1 MRRSGSTRPLI
12 TVGLIF
18 VLLSAVGCGGD
29 ENSSDGGRSDAQA
42 PDARNMIDGGVA
54 DGSAA
59 DARLTDGQTPDAQ
72 HTDAAVLDGGDGGG
86 EADGGDAAAT
96 DAETPD
102 AEGSDGA
109 LDLDAGDGG
118 STSDAETCIPPDGLD
133 SRLTSTS
140 STPPQHLSETG
151 LYEDIATKVVA
162 APVESFTPQFP
173 LWSDG
178 ADKNRWVYL
187 PACGTIDTSDQD
199 HWIMPVGTKLWKEF
213 VVQGKRVETRLISR
227 FGAGANDFS
236 FATYLWNDDESDA
249 EWVPL
254 GMRNARGT
262 AHDVPP
268 VATCHSCHDHLEE
281 RVLGFSAVQLNHQGA
296 GVTVNSLVASNRLSH
311 PDPFGSAVPGNVDAQ
326 AALGYL
332 HANCGNCHH
341 EDPGAIE
348 FNTPF
353 GLRLSWYDTSIE
365 ETGAVRTS
373 VGVRVEKFSRPD
385 IAFRIVPGDPE
396 SSAVV
401 ARMEDRGSL
410 DQMPPIAT
418 KVVDQDGLDTIRP
431 WIFFLSDF

>member
-1 MRRSGSTRPLI
+1 MG
-12 TVGLIF
+12 F
-18 VLLSAVGCGGD
+18 VLTSAVMSVAACGGSED
-29 ENSSDGGRSDAQA
+29 AVDAGNILDGGS
-42 PDARNMIDGGVA
+42 A
-54 DGSAA
+54 DGAG
-59 DARLTDGQTPDAQ
+59 RDGQTPDASQ
-72 HTDAAVLDGGDGGG
+72 ADAAMHDGDIHDGNTG
-86 EADGGDAAAT
+86 GGDAT
-96 DAETPD
+96 VSDANEGDADALD

-109 LDLDAGDGG
+109 LDAGIADADG
-118 STSDAETCIPPDGLD
+118 SSAPDAEVCTPTLVVDG
-133 SRLTSTS
+133 RLTSTS

-151 LYEDIATKVVA
+151 LYEDIGVKLVA

-178 ADKNRWVYL
+178 AEKNRWVYL
-187 PACGTIDTSDQD
+187 PECGTIDTSDQD
-199 HWIMPVGTKLWKEF
+199 HWGMPVGTKLWKEF
-213 VVQGKRVETRLISR
+213 VVQGKRVETRIISR
-227 FGAGANDFS
+227 FGGGPNDFY

-262 AHDVPP
+262 THDVPP
-268 VATCHSCHDHLEE
+268 VASCHSCHDHLEE
-281 RVLGFSAVQLNHQGA
+281 HVLGFSAVQLNHQGG
-296 GVTVNSLVASNRLSH
+296 GVTINSLMQNARLSH
-311 PDPFGSAVPGNVDAQ
+311 PDPIGSAVPGNIDTQ

-341 EDPGAIE
+341 EDLGAIE

-365 ETGAVRTS
+365 ETGAIRTS

-385 IAFRIVPGDPE
+385 IAYRIVPGDPE

-418 KVVDQDGLDTIRP
+418 KVVDHDGLDTIRP
-431 WIFFLSDF
+431 WIFYLD